1 MRGGLEVV
9 IQSDGFVFGFDR
21 GHLREE
27 QPDVAPDLVRGL
39 NAFREKHGLAG
50 RTVHLFLAEELIFGL
65 ELDLP
70 LRTPDL
76 KEAVGLQLG
85 LALPFP
91 QEEALSA
98 YSVTRQADGYRVMA
112 FAARA
117 RTVATAL
124 DELIE
129 EGFTVKGIY
138 PEHQRY
144 LTKRTSGLEWALVM
158 PGRPAKVYV
167 FAEGGQLKNRL
178 LCLGTQPSFDEL
190 SERCQTRRIYHPAP
204 APDSGFSSAAELLAD
219 PPLLQEYN
227 LLPPSY
233 RRPDYLKM
241 AIIALVALNLLTLA
255 AGIGY
260 RFQRLSG
267 LATQTETEISE
278 LLPLVKEVD
287 RTRAQVD
294 KAEEFLTALNA
305 LGGNPDLP
313 AFFEKL
319 TAELPLDSYLD
330 QFRYDSQQQTV
341 TINGYTDDLAEMT
354 KSLQGLGEVR
364 LKSTSRRKNRNY
376 FQVEIGL
383 P

>member
-1 MRGGLEVV
+1 MKGGLEVV
-9 IQSDGFVFGFDR
+9 IHSDGFVFSFAR
-21 GHLREE
+21 ELFREE
-27 QPDVAPDLVRGL
+27 LRGGSPDLVRGL
-39 NAFREKHGLAG
+39 TTFIEKHGLAS
-50 RTVHLFLAEELIFGL
+50 RTVQIFLAEELIFGL

-76 KEAVGLQLG
+76 KEAAELQLG

-98 YSVTRQADGYRVMA
+98 YSVTRQAEGYRVLI

-117 RTVATAL
+117 RTVAVAL
-124 DELIE
+124 EELIE

-144 LTKRTSGLEWALVM
+144 LTKQTGGQEWALVM
-158 PGRPAKVYV
+158 PGRPAGVYV

-178 LCLGTQPSFDEL
+178 
-190 SERCQTRRIYHPAP
+190 IYHLEPP
-204 APDSGFSSAAELLAD
+204 PDSGFLSAAELLAET
-219 PPLLQEYN
+219 PLLQEYN

-241 AIIALVALNLLTLA
+241 AIVALVALNLLALVV
-255 AGIGY
+255 GIGF

-267 LATQTETEISE
+267 LAEKTETEIAE
-278 LLPLVKEVD
+278 LSPQVKEVNQ
-287 RTRAQVD
+287 TRAQVERE
-294 KAEEFLTALNA
+294 EEFLAALTA

-313 AFFEKL
+313 AFFQKL

-330 QFRYDSQQQTV
+330 QFRFDSQQQTV
-341 TINGYTDDLAEMT
+341 TINGYSDDLAAMT

>member
-1 MRGGLEVV
+1 MKGGLEVV
-9 IQSDGFVFGFDR
+9 IYDDGFVFRFDR
-21 GHLREE
+21 GLFREE
-27 QPDVAPDLVRGL
+27 LRDGSTDLVRGL
-39 NAFREKHGLAG
+39 TAFIQKHGLTS
-50 RTVHLFLAEELIFGL
+50 RTVQIFLDEDLIFGL

-76 KEAVGLQLG
+76 KEAVELQLG

-98 YSVTRQADGYRVMA
+98 YSVTRQAEGYRVPV

-124 DELIE
+124 EELIE

-144 LTKRTSGLEWALVM
+144 LTKQTGGREWALVM
-158 PGRPAKVYV
+158 PGRPARVYV

-178 LCLGTQPSFDEL
+178 LYLGTPPSFEEL
-190 SERCQTRRIYHPAP
+190 SGRCQTGLIYHLEPP
-204 APDSGFSSAAELLAD
+204 PDSGFRSAAELLAD
-219 PPLLQEYN
+219 APLLQEYN

-241 AIIALVALNLLTLA
+241 TIVALVALNLLALVV
-255 AGIGY
+255 GIGF
-260 RFQRLSG
+260 RFQRLAG
-267 LATQTETEISE
+267 LAEKTETEIAE
-278 LLPLVKEVD
+278 LSPLVKEVNQ
-287 RTRAQVD
+287 TRAQVD
-294 KAEEFLTALNA
+294 REEEFLAALTA

-313 AFFEKL
+313 AFFQKL

-330 QFRYDSQQQTV
+330 QFRFESQEQTV
-341 TINGYTDDLAEMT
+341 TINGYSDDLAAMT

-376 FQVEIGL
+376 FQVEVGL